1 MTPNSAAAPPAEADG
16 PPFLLGDGDAI
27 LLSLLIWPFSS
38 DPLDRQA
45 GVIGLGIGGVGGL
58 SLEDFFDAA
67 AVAGRPLAAQ
77 HRGGLAPARSEVHM
91 AELQSLMRNSY
102 TVLSSKK

>member
-16 PPFLLGDGDAI
+16 PPFLLGDGDAM
-27 LLSLLIWPFSS
+27 LLSLLIWPCSS

-45 GVIGLGIGGVGGL
+45 GEIGLGIGGVEGL
-58 SLEDFFDAA
+58 SIEEFFDAA

-77 HRGGLAPARSEVHM
+77 HRGGLAPDVGPIDIGEIGRASCRERVC
-91 AELQSLMRNSY
+91 RY
-102 TVLSSKK
+102 V